1 MNILVLKLVLTPTL
15 IGIAS
20 LAGRR
25 WGPAVSGWLVGLPF
39 TSGPIA
45 FFLALSHGPAFAA
58 VAATGTL
65 AGTISQAA
73 FCVAYGWL
81 ALRGWAVALVAGCAA
96 FAAATLAL
104 QPLTLPVVLVLLLV
118 LAALTLALRLLPARS
133 PTAAASVPPPWWDL
147 PARMVIATAFVVLLT
162 ASAPTLGPHLT
173 GLLAPFPLYAS
184 ILAVFAHSAQGAGA
198 AINVLRGLLLGLFA
212 FAGFFLT
219 LAVLLT
225 QSGIGAAFVAA
236 ITIGLLIQGASLW
249 VLRAT
254 QQRPRT
260 QSEMSGR

>member
-1 MNILVLKLVLTPTL
+1 MNSLVLKLVLTPTL

-25 WGPAVSGWLVGLPF
+25 WGPSVSGWLVGLPF

-45 FFLALSHGPAFAA
+45 FFLALGHGGAFAA
-58 VAATGTL
+58 ATAIGIL

-81 ALRGWAVALVAGCAA
+81 ALRGWPVALVAGCAA

-104 QPLTLPVVLVLLLV
+104 QPLTLSAVPVLLLV
-118 LAALTLALRLLPARS
+118 LAALALALWLLHARS
-133 PTAAASVPPPWWDL
+133 PIVAASGPPPWWDL
-147 PARMVIATAFVVLLT
+147 PARMVVATIFVVLLT
-162 ASAPTLGPHLT
+162 ASAPALGPHLT

-184 ILAVFAHSAQGAGA
+184 VLTVFAHAAQGTGA

-219 LAVLLT
+219 LAVLLDV
-225 QSGIGAAFVAA
+225 SGIGTAFAAAVA
-236 ITIGLLIQGASLW
+236 IGLLIQGGSLW

-254 QQRPRT
+254 QQRPQA
-260 QSEMSGR
+260 QSEVSGR